1 MILGTQGKPVKVL
14 TAHPPRVA
22 CFARERPRTPIR
34 RRHGGAG

>member
-1 MILGTQGKPVKVL
+1 MILGTQGKPVKD
-14 TAHPPRVA
+14 AGSVA